1 MHVFVLSPVQL
12 FVSPWTA
19 ALQDPLSME
28 FSKQEYWSGLPF
40 PPPGNLPNPGVQP
53 VSLASAVLAVRFFT
67 TEPSGKPK

>member
-40 PPPGNLPNPGVQP
+40 PPPGNLPNPGIEP
-53 VSLASAVLAVRFFT
+53 ASPSLAGKFFT
-67 TEPSGKPK
+67 TESLDRKSVV